1 MEIFHSLAEEHFEN
15 AIGPIAAARGTLGN
29 LTNKVEGWEEL
40 TPKTPQG

>member
-1 MEIFHSLAEEHFEN
+1 MEIFHSPAEEHFEN